1 MKQSDNLLTI
11 IKELE
16 EEAKHVDDEQIQ
28 GLIQAI
34 CEANRIFVVGV
45 GRSGFVGRAFSNRLM
60 HLGFT
65 VYFIGEPTTPSIQE
79 GDLLIIGS
87 GSGETSGMVNIAK
100 KAASLGVKIA
110 TLTRS
115 EERRVGK
122 DGSYGA
128 AWG

>member
-79 GDLLIIGS
+79 GD
-87 GSGETSGMVNIAK
+87 
-100 KAASLGVKIA
+100 
-110 TLTRS
+110 RS
-115 EERRVGK
+115 EEHTSELQSRGHLVCRLLLEK
-122 DGSYGA
+122 KK
-128 AWG
+128 